1 MEKKFRTLLIV
12 ASLLSCL
19 LTSCNDY
26 RGNKEAHTISSYL
39 KNNTDFEF
47 VDTCYV
53 DMSKILGVR
62 YDTLYFFSGIT
73 PPEIIAEKIHLPY
86 NNSWL
91 RDDQYRLILVRDDEV
106 VYDIDMRRN
115 HCNWHLPEDEAI
127 TEHIFMV
134 VKPYDRYELI
144 PKK

>member
-1 MEKKFRTLLIV
+1 MKKLFFALLIV
-12 ASLLSCL
+12 VSCV
-19 LTSCNDY
+19 LTSCSYSRGY
-26 RGNKEAHTISSYL
+26 REAYTISRYL
-39 KNNTDFEF
+39 DNNVDFEF

-73 PPEIIAEKIHLPY
+73 PTEIIAEKIRLPY

-106 VYDIDMRRN
+106 VYDIDMRRS
-115 HCNWHLPEDEAI
+115 HCNWHLPEQEAI
-127 TEHIFMV
+127 SERIFVV

-144 PKK
+144 PRK